1 MRGKNINYKLKL
13 IMFMNKYRRVRSDW
27 SKLVIIIQLRRI
39 FLVSIMVKL
48 SLISNK
54 NNYKL
59 SINMLNIASKWSIG
73 KINLQITQNNKNI
86 ILC

>member
-1 MRGKNINYKLKL
+1 
-13 IMFMNKYRRVRSDW
+13 MNKYRRVRSDW

-39 FLVSIMVKL
+39 FLVSIMEKL

-59 SINMLNIASKWSIG
+59 SINMLSIASRWSIG
-73 KINLQITQNNKNI
+73 KINQQITQNNKNI

>member
-1 MRGKNINYKLKL
+1 
-13 IMFMNKYRRVRSDW
+13 MNKYLRVRSDW

-48 SLISNK
+48 SLINNK

-59 SINMLNIASKWSIG
+59 SINMLNIASRWSIG
-73 KINLQITQNNKNI
+73 KINQQITQNNKNI